1 MLKVVFII
9 TALLLFSSCRW
20 IEGMDTPYTMFA
32 NFEVPE
38 GTPVF
43 KQGYRDGCSTLFY
56 ARGNAFYRWKHE
68 YRYNPKMHQNP
79 EYRFGYKRGMSYC
92 FNTIVPGVT
101 SWDRH
106 LMYYKDD
113 SMMAK
118 NYNDTGM
125 FGGALGVPGETSNG
139 LSNVLQAFWGTGENS
154 VMGGNILWAGG
165 SKGQFF
171 GQSQSGDY
179 EGITGWNSDYKG
191 MDSGYKG
198 LNW

>member
-1 MLKVVFII
+1 MKIFKSL
-9 TALLLFSSCRW
+9 TAVLLASFVLSSCSW
-20 IEGMDTPYTMFA
+20 IKAMETPYTMGAGFK
-32 NFEVPE
+32 VPD

-43 KQGYRDGCSTLFY
+43 KQGYKDGCSTLFY
-56 ARGNAFYRWKHE
+56 ARGNGYYRSKHK
-68 YRYNPKMHQNP
+68 YHYNPKMHHNS

-106 LMYYKDD
+106 LFYYKDD

-118 NYNDTGM
+118 SINDTGL
-125 FGGALGVPGETSNG
+125 FSSGLSIAGESSGGG
-139 LSNVLQAFWGTGENS
+139 LSNVLTAFWGTGENS

-171 GQSQSGDY
+171 GQSQSGEY
-179 EGITGWNSDYKG
+179 EALPGW
-191 MDSGYKG
+191 
-198 LNW
+198 